1 LTDYGQKGIL
11 IMTKENSNY
20 ENMKAEEEALQGM
33 AMISYLVIC
42 PLGLFILFKFPTFTN
57 VFPWWA
63 LTIFFLFFPY
73 FVGTRLLRWVKESG
87 TPIPGK
93 DD

>member
-1 LTDYGQKGIL
+1 
-11 IMTKENSNY
+11 MTRENSNY
-20 ENMKAEEEALQGM
+20 ENQQAEDAVLQGF
-33 AMISYLVIC
+33 AMISYLVIW
-42 PLGLFILFKFPTFTN
+42 PLSFFILFKFPNFAN
-57 VFPWWA
+57 VLPWWA
-63 LTIFFLFFPY
+63 MTIFLLFFPY